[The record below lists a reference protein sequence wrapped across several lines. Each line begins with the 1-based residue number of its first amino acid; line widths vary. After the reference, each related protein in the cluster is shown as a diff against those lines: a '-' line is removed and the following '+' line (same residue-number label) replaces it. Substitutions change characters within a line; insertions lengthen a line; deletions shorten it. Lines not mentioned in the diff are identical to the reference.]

1 MILDTNA
8 LSALVSREDGLTA
21 AISDAPRIA
30 VTLISLGEYEYG
42 LRLSR
47 HRSTLENW
55 LCAFLTHAEVLS
67 PDRATLAFYADLRM
81 DLRNKGTPI
90 PANDCWIAALV
101 LQHKMPVVSR
111 DTHFD
116 WHPRHQ
122 TRRLVSHPA
131 KANPAIPCT
140 PTFAAKRFPAST
152 SGEGSASS
160 RPFCAV
166 VK

>member
-8 LSALVSREDGLTA
+8 LCALASREDGLTA
-21 AISDAPRIA
+21 AIGDAPRIA

-47 HRSTLENW
+47 YRSTLENW

-67 PDRATLAFYADLRM
+67 PDRATLAFYADLRV
-81 DLRNKGTPI
+81 DLRNKGAPI
-90 PANDCWIAALV
+90 PANDCWIAALA

-116 WHPRHQ
+116 CIRG
-122 TRRLVSHPA
+122 
-131 KANPAIPCT
+131 I
-140 PTFAAKRFPAST
+140 KRV
-152 SGEGSASS
+152 GW
-160 RPFCAV
+160 
-166 VK
+166 